1 MVDQL
6 QVSFV
11 PPLTVRGS
19 GRAGRGGR
27 CQTLRNLLPTNHRRL
42 PLHRRHLSLHL
53 SLYARSS
60 ETTADRASIRER
72 ERERTEYKIPKRKT
86 ERGAGSERENATSGR
101 ENNRNKTVR

>member
-72 ERERTEYKIPKRKT
+72 ERTEYNIPKRKT
-86 ERGAGSERENATSGR
+86 ERGAGSERENTTSGR